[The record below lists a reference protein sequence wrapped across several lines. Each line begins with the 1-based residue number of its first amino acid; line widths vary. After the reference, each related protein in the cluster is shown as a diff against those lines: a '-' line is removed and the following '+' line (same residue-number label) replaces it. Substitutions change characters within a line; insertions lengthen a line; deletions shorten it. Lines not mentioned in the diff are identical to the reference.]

1 MTHSIIIQHTID
13 KHLAPS
19 SIQLRKWAKTALK
32 HASKPQEVTI
42 RLVDREEITQ
52 LNLTY
57 RHKND
62 ATNVLSFP
70 IQIPEAVKFSKTPLG
85 DVVICADVVNQEAQE
100 QSKSIDAHWAH
111 MVIHGIFHLMGH
123 DHQLEEEALRMEALE
138 IETLKQL
145 GFANPYETRDKP
157 L

>member
-13 KHLAPS
+13 KHLTPS
-19 SIQLRKWAKTALK
+19 SMQLRKWAKNVLQRATQQ
-32 HASKPQEVTI
+32 QEVTI

-70 IQIPEAVKFSKTPLG
+70 IQLPEAVKFSKTPLG
-85 DVVICADVVNQEAQE
+85 DVVICADVVNQEANE
-100 QSKSIDAHWAH
+100 QLKSIDAHWAH
-111 MVIHGIFHLMGH
+111 MVIHGILHLMGH
-123 DHQLEEEALRMEALE
+123 DHQLEEQALIMEALE

-145 GFANPYETRDKP
+145 GFANPYETRDEP